1 MLLCSLSMILLMTL
15 ASPVTAEESAACSL
29 LTSGDIEA
37 ATDGQ
42 VSAAEPMQLD
52 DIQTEPNRTMEVFGC
67 MWGLSGHAGQL
78 TITWFQGPLTDE
90 EIAQLI
96 KVSKNNPDID
106 DMKKADYREVS
117 KDFPNVWCSTFTP
130 PVSDKRGL
138 LLSTCAGGVKGQ
150 GLSMTFSSH
159 TTSLTIDQ
167 AKALLDKAGER
178 AR

>member
-1 MLLCSLSMILLMTL
+1 MLAMAL
-15 ASPVTAEESAACSL
+15 ASPIAAEESAACSL
-29 LTSGDIEA
+29 LTSRDIEA

-52 DIQTEPNRTMEVFGC
+52 DIQTEPNRVLKVLGC
-67 MWGLSGHAGQL
+67 MWGLSSHAGQL
-78 TITWFQGPLTDE
+78 TLTWFQGPLTDD

-96 KVSKNNPDID
+96 KVSKNNPGID

-117 KDFPNVWCSTFTP
+117 KEFPNAWCATFTP
-130 PVSDKRGL
+130 SASDQRNL

-150 GLSMTFSSH
+150 GLSITFNSPA
-159 TTSLTIDQ
+159 TSLTIDQ
-167 AKALLDKAGER
+167 VKTLLDRAGER